1 MKVNLTIEGKQY
13 QVTLK
18 DLTARPI
25 IAEVD
30 GKTYEVWPEDEQ
42 VPTQT
47 AVPSTPTAVA
57 PTAAAAAPAPAPV
70 AAGALTLTA
79 PLPGVIISIDVKEG
93 QTVSPGQELYV
104 LEAMKMKNSIKA
116 DRSGKIAAIH
126 VNPTDLVKHNQPILT
141 FEG

>member
-18 DLTARPI
+18 DLTTRPI

-30 GKTYEVWPEDEQ
+30 GQAYEVWPEDEQ
-42 VPTQT
+42 APTPT
-47 AVPSTPTAVA
+47 AISSSSKPAATSTAPSTPVTA
-57 PTAAAAAPAPAPV
+57 
-70 AAGALTLTA
+70 GNLTLNA
-79 PLPGVIISIDVKEG
+79 PLPGVIISIEVKEG
-93 QTVSPGQELYV
+93 QAVTSGQELYI

-116 DRSGKIAAIH
+116 DRNGKIASIH
-126 VNPTDLVKHNQPILT
+126 VTSGDLVKHNQPIMT

>member
-18 DLTARPI
+18 DLTTRPI

-30 GKTYEVWPEDEQ
+30 GQTYEVWPEEEQ
-42 VPTQT
+42 ASIP
-47 AVPSTPTAVA
+47 AVKSSTPIPVVSA
-57 PTAAAAAPAPAPV
+57 TAAPVPAAA
-70 AAGALTLTA
+70 GSLTLTA
-79 PLPGVIISIDVKEG
+79 PLPGVIISVEVREG
-93 QTVSPGQELYV
+93 QSVTNGQELYV

-116 DRSGKIAAIH
+116 NRNGKIASIH
-126 VNPTDLVKHNQPILT
+126 VNPGDLVKHNQPILT

>member
-1 MKVNLTIEGKQY
+1 MKVNLTIEGKEY

-30 GKTYEVWPEDEQ
+30 GQTYEVWPEDEQ
-42 VPTQT
+42 TPIPAAQSSI
-47 AVPSTPTAVA
+47 PSPSA
-57 PTAAAAAPAPAPV
+57 PAIPAAAAPAPA
-70 AAGALTLTA
+70 AAGSLTLSA
-79 PLPGVIISIDVKEG
+79 PLPGVISSIEVKEG
-93 QTVSPGQELYV
+93 QSVTSGQELYV

-116 DRSGKIAAIH
+116 SRNGKIASIH
-126 VNPTDLVKHNQPILT
+126 VNPGDLVKHNQPIMT

>member
-13 QVTLK
+13 QVTLN

-30 GKTYEVWPEDEQ
+30 GQTYEVWPEEE
-42 VPTQT
+42 QT
-47 AVPSTPTAVA
+47 AIPAVKSSAPTPVA
-57 PTAAAAAPAPAPV
+57 PVTVAPAPAV
-70 AAGALTLTA
+70 AGSLTLSA
-79 PLPGVIISIDVKEG
+79 PLPGVIISVEVKEG
-93 QTVSPGQELYV
+93 QTVNSGQELYV

-116 DRSGKIAAIH
+116 ARNGKIASIH
-126 VNPTDLVKHNQPILT
+126 VNPGDLVKHNQPILT

>member
-30 GKTYEVWPEDEQ
+30 GQTYEVWPEDEQ
-42 VPTQT
+42 TQIST
-47 AVPSTPTAVA
+47 AKSSTPTPSALASPVVA
-57 PTAAAAAPAPAPV
+57 TATPAAA
-70 AAGALTLTA
+70 GNLTLNA
-79 PLPGVIISIDVKEG
+79 PLPGVIISIEVKEG
-93 QTVSPGQELYV
+93 QSVSSGQELYV

-116 DRSGKIAAIH
+116 NRNGKIASVH
-126 VNPTDLVKHNQPILT
+126 VNSGDLVKHNQPILT
-141 FEG
+141 FEV

>member
-30 GKTYEVWPEDEQ
+30 GQAYEVWPEDEQ
-42 VPTQT
+42 AP
-47 AVPSTPTAVA
+47 TPTAISSSSKPAATSTTTSTPV
-57 PTAAAAAPAPAPV
+57 TA
-70 AAGALTLTA
+70 GNLTLNA
-79 PLPGVIISIDVKEG
+79 PLPGVIISIEVKEG
-93 QTVSPGQELYV
+93 QAVTSGQELYV

-116 DRSGKIAAIH
+116 DRNGKIASIH
-126 VNPTDLVKHNQPILT
+126 VTSGDLVKHNQPIMT

>member
-30 GKTYEVWPEDEQ
+30 GQAYEVWPEDEQ
-42 VPTQT
+42 AP
-47 AVPSTPTAVA
+47 TPTAISSSSK
-57 PTAAAAAPAPAPV
+57 PAATSTTTSAPV
-70 AAGALTLTA
+70 TAGNLTLNA
-79 PLPGVIISIDVKEG
+79 PLPGVIISIEVKEG
-93 QTVSPGQELYV
+93 QAVTSGQELYV

-116 DRSGKIAAIH
+116 DRNGKIASIH
-126 VNPTDLVKHNQPILT
+126 VTSGDLVKHNQPIMT

>member
-18 DLTARPI
+18 DLTTRPI

-30 GKTYEVWPEDEQ
+30 GQTYEVWPEEEQ
-42 VPTQT
+42 ASIPATT
-47 AVPSTPTAVA
+47 SSTPTPVVA
-57 PTAAAAAPAPAPV
+57 ATAAPVPAAA
-70 AAGALTLTA
+70 GSLTLTA
-79 PLPGVIISIDVKEG
+79 PLPGVIISVEVREG
-93 QTVSPGQELYV
+93 QSVTNGQELYV

-116 DRSGKIAAIH
+116 NRNGKIASIQ
-126 VNPTDLVKHNQPILT
+126 VNPGDLVKHNQPILT

>member
-13 QVTLK
+13 QVTLN

-30 GKTYEVWPEDEQ
+30 GQTYEVWPEEE
-42 VPTQT
+42 QT
-47 AVPSTPTAVA
+47 AIPAVKSS
-57 PTAAAAAPAPAPV
+57 APAPV
-70 AAGALTLTA
+70 APATVAPAPAAAGSLTLSA
-79 PLPGVIISIDVKEG
+79 PLPGVIISVEVKEG
-93 QTVSPGQELYV
+93 QTVNSGQELYV

-116 DRSGKIAAIH
+116 ARSGKIASIH
-126 VNPTDLVKHNQPILT
+126 VNPGDLVKHNQPILT

>member
-30 GKTYEVWPEDEQ
+30 GQAYEVWPEDEQ
-42 VPTQT
+42 AP
-47 AVPSTPTAVA
+47 TPTAISSSSK
-57 PTAAAAAPAPAPV
+57 PAATSTTTSAPV
-70 AAGALTLTA
+70 TAGNLTLNA
-79 PLPGVIISIDVKEG
+79 PLPGVIISIEVKEG
-93 QTVSPGQELYV
+93 QAVTSGQELYV

-116 DRSGKIAAIH
+116 DRNGKIASIH
-126 VNPTDLVKHNQPILT
+126 VTSGDLVKHNQLIMT